1 MFSNYV
7 LFSVQFY
14 QWTRDFI
21 QSFFTTEY
29 YSDTEDDLSFED
41 DFNFNPKYKTKFEN
55 LLLEDDHL

>member
-29 YSDTEDDLSFED
+29 HSDTEDDLSFED
-41 DFNFNPKYKTKFEN
+41 DFNFNVN
-55 LLLEDDHL
+55 

>member
-14 QWTRDFI
+14 RWTRDFI

-41 DFNFNPKYKTKFEN
+41 DFNLNPEYKTKFEN